1 MELFLDSIKFN
12 EVQEAN
18 ELGFLTGLTTT
29 PTFMSR
35 EGITD
40 VDSVILKLSK
50 MTKILMVESLGN
62 NAEEIIKEAERLLS
76 LGLDKNTT
84 VFKIPITLEGAKAC
98 KILTDKGLKV
108 NLHLIY
114 TLQQAYVAY
123 CAGATY
129 ICPLV
134 GRLQDQ
140 GHDALDLV
148 DQCVTAAERYNYK
161 TKVMFSSVRSLE
173 HVRNAINLGAHAC
186 TVPWNVLKQLCQ
198 NHFTE
203 LGIRQFVEHT
213 EMSNI
218 RASDLVKTDEVF
230 LSSNSKVLDALIQMT
245 KSKTGA
251 CIIVNDQGNI
261 YRVFTDGDLRRLVE
275 HGQNNLINKKF
286 TELEQNSPISVQ
298 LNASLP
304 EINSLFKTKE
314 VDNIVVVEG
323 NKPIGI
329 IDIQDVLKWI

>member
-1 MELFLDSIKFN
+1 
-12 EVQEAN
+12 
-18 ELGFLTGLTTT
+18 
-29 PTFMSR
+29 
-35 EGITD
+35 
-40 VDSVILKLSK
+40 
-50 MTKILMVESLGN
+50 
-62 NAEEIIKEAERLLS
+62 
-76 LGLDKNTT
+76 
-84 VFKIPITLEGAKAC
+84 
-98 KILTDKGLKV
+98 
-108 NLHLIY
+108 
-114 TLQQAYVAY
+114 
-123 CAGATY
+123 
-129 ICPLV
+129 LV

-218 RASDLVKTDEVF
+218 KASDLVKTDDVF
-230 LSSNSKVLDALIQMT
+230 LDSHSTVLDALIQMT

-251 CIIVNDQGNI
+251 CIILDEKKEI
-261 YRVFTDGDLRRLVE
+261 YRVFTDGDLRRMIKS
-275 HGQNNLINKKF
+275 GQDNLINKKF
-286 TELEQNSPISVQ
+286 TELESNSPISVG
-298 LNASLP
+298 LNASLN
-304 EINSLFKTKE
+304 EITNLFKAKE
-314 VDNIVVVEG
+314 VDNIVVIDNG
-323 NKPIGI
+323 RAIGI

>member
-1 MELFLDSIKFN
+1 MELFLDSIKLN

-29 PTFMSR
+29 PTFMQR

-62 NAEEIIKEAERLLS
+62 NAEEIIKEAMRLLS
-76 LGLDKNTT
+76 LGLNKETT

-148 DQCVTAAERYNYK
+148 DQCVIAADRYGYK

-218 RASDLVKTDEVF
+218 RASDLVKTDDVF
-230 LSSNSKVLDALIQMT
+230 LSCNSTVLDALIQMT

-251 CIIVNDQGNI
+251 TIITNEQGNI
-261 YRVFTDGDLRRLVE
+261 YRVFTDGDLRRLIE
-275 HGQNNLINKKF
+275 HGHNNVVGKKF
-286 TELEQNSPISVQ
+286 TELEKNSPVSVQ

-304 EINSLFKTKE
+304 EITNLFKTKE
-314 VDNIVVVEG
+314 VDNIVVAEG
-323 NKPIGI
+323 DKPIGI

>member
-1 MELFLDSIKFN
+1 
-12 EVQEAN
+12 
-18 ELGFLTGLTTT
+18 
-29 PTFMSR
+29 
-35 EGITD
+35 
-40 VDSVILKLSK
+40 
-50 MTKILMVESLGN
+50 MVESLGN
-62 NAEEIIKEAERLLS
+62 NAEEIIREAERLLS
-76 LGLDKNTT
+76 IGLNKNKT
-84 VFKIPITLEGAKAC
+84 VFKIPITMEGAKAC
-98 KILTDKGLKV
+98 KKLTDKGLMV

-186 TVPWNVLKQLCQ
+186 TVPWSVLKQLCQ

-230 LSSNSKVLDALIQMT
+230 LSSNSTVLDALIQMT
-245 KSKTGA
+245 KSKMGA
-251 CIIVNDQGNI
+251 CIIVNDKNEI
-261 YRVFTDGDLRRLVE
+261 YRVFTDGDLRRMIE
-275 HGQNNLINKKF
+275 GGDNNLVNKKF
-286 TELEQNSPISVQ
+286 TELKSNSPISIG

-304 EINSLFKTKE
+304 EITNLFKAKE
-314 VDNIVVVEG
+314 VDNIVVTD
-323 NKPIGI
+323 NDKAIGI

>member
-1 MELFLDSIKFN
+1 MELFLDSIKFE

-18 ELGFLTGLTTT
+18 NLGFITGLTTT
-29 PTFMSR
+29 PTFMQR
-35 EGITD
+35 EGVTD

-50 MTKILMVESLGN
+50 ITNILMVESLGN
-62 NAEEIIKEAERLLS
+62 SAEEIIKETERLLR
-76 LGLDKNTT
+76 LGLNKDTT
-84 VFKIPITLEGAKAC
+84 VFKIPISLEGAKAC
-98 KILTDKGLKV
+98 KILIDKGLKV

-148 DQCVTAAERYNYK
+148 DQCVTAVERYNYK

-186 TVPWNVLKQLCQ
+186 TVPWNILKQLCQ

-213 EMSNI
+213 EMSTI
-218 RASDLVKTDEVF
+218 RASDLVKTDQVF
-230 LSSNSKVLDALIQMT
+230 LKNNSTILDALIQMT
-245 KSKTGA
+245 KSGLGA
-251 CIIVNDQGNI
+251 CIVLDDKNEI
-261 YRVFTDGDLRRLVE
+261 YRVFTDGDLRRLIKS
-275 HGQNNLINKKF
+275 GQNNIVNMVLS
-286 TELEQNSPISVQ
+286 ELDSNSPISVG
-298 LNASLP
+298 LNATLN
-304 EINSLFKTKE
+304 EITNLFKAKE
-314 VDNIVVVEG
+314 VDNLVVIED
-323 NKPIGI
+323 NKPVGF
-329 IDIQDVLKWI
+329 IDIQDVLKWL

>member
-1 MELFLDSIKFN
+1 MELFLDSIKFD
-12 EVQEAN
+12 EVKQGN
-18 ELGFLTGLTTT
+18 DLGFLTGLTTT

-40 VDSVILKLSK
+40 VDSVILKLAK
-50 MTKILMVESLGN
+50 MTNILMVESLGHTSD
-62 NAEEIIKEAERLLS
+62 EIIKEAERLLA
-76 LGLDKNTT
+76 LGLNKETT

-98 KILTDKGLKV
+98 KMLTDKGYKV

-114 TLQQAYVAY
+114 TLQQAYIGF

-148 DQCVTAAERYNYK
+148 DQIVTAADRYNYK
-161 TKVMFSSVRSLE
+161 TKVMFSSVRNIE

-186 TVPWNVLKQLCQ
+186 TVPWNVLKQLCS

-203 LGIRQFVEHT
+203 LGIKQFVEHT

-218 RASDLVKTDEVF
+218 RASDLVKTDDVV
-230 LSSNSKVLDALIQMT
+230 LSNNSTVLDALIQMT
-245 KSKTGA
+245 QSKLGA
-251 CIIVNDQGNI
+251 CIIVNDKNEI
-261 YRVFTDGDLRRLVE
+261 YRVFTDGDLRRMIK
-275 HGQNNLINKKF
+275 GGDNNLITKKF
-286 TELEQNSPISVQ
+286 TQLDSNSPISVE
-298 LNASLP
+298 LNATLP
-304 EINSLFKTKE
+304 EITNLFKSKE
-314 VDNIVVVEG
+314 VDNIVVTD
-323 NKPIGI
+323 NKRPVGI

>member
-1 MELFLDSIKFN
+1 MELFLDSIKFE
-12 EVQEAN
+12 EVKEAN
-18 ELGFLTGLTTT
+18 DLGFLTGLTTT
-29 PTFMSR
+29 PTFMAR

-40 VDSVILKLSK
+40 VDSVILQLSR
-50 MTKILMVESLGN
+50 MTNILMVESLGN
-62 NAEEIIKEAERLLS
+62 SAEEIITEAERLLS
-76 LGLDKNTT
+76 LGLNISTT
-84 VFKIPITLEGAKAC
+84 VFKIPISLEGAKAC

-218 RASDLVKTDEVF
+218 RASDLVKTDEV
-230 LSSNSKVLDALIQMT
+230 LLNSSSTVLDALIQMT
-245 KSKTGA
+245 KSGTGA
-251 CIIVNDQGNI
+251 CIILDDQGEI
-261 YRVFTDGDLRRLVE
+261 YRVFTDGDLRRLIKN
-275 HGQNNLINKKF
+275 GQNNLVNMKF
-286 TELEQNSPISVQ
+286 TELETNSPISVS
-298 LNASLP
+298 LNASLH
-304 EINSLFKTKE
+304 EITKLFKAKE
-314 VDNIVVVEG
+314 VDNIVVIEE